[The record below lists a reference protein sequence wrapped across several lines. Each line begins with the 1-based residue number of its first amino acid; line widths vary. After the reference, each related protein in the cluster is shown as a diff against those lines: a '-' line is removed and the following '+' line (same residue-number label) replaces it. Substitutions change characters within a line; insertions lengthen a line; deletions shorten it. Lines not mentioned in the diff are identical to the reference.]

1 MSDFLDKAITAHN
14 AWKSRLKTAI
24 NGGEVPEETKVAVD
38 NLCDLGKWIHGDGSK
53 LSKLPEY
60 TDLKAKHARFHQA
73 AAKVVKLIK
82 SGNNA
87 GASEELEGGEY
98 RKVSSE
104 VIAAIVKL
112 KGHNV
117 A

>member
-1 MSDFLDKAITAHN
+1 MSEFLDKAITAHN
-14 AWKSRLKTAI
+14 SWKTRLKTAI
-24 NGGEVPEETKVAVD
+24 EGGEIPDESKVAVD
-38 NLCDLGKWIHGDGSK
+38 NMCDLGKWIHADGIK
-53 LSKLPEY
+53 LSALPEY
-60 TDLKAKHARFHQA
+60 VDLKAKHARFHQA

-82 SGNNA
+82 SGNKPA
-87 GASEELEGGEY
+87 ASEELEGGEY

-112 KGHNV
+112 KGCNV